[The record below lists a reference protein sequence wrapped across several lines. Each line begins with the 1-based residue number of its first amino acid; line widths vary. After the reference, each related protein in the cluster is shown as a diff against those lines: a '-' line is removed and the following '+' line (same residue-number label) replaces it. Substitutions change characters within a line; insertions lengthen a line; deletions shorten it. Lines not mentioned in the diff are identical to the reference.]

1 MRLAELDLLAYG
13 KFTDTKLSFPKAEHD
28 FHIVI
33 GPNEAGKSTARRAIT
48 ELLFGMEVRS
58 PLGFKHAQ
66 SDLRLAGVLEG
77 GPSRLA
83 FIRTKQQKSLRS
95 MSDEVLQESYLASTL
110 GVLTQETFEE
120 LHCLDHGRLL
130 RGGQGIVDPKNSVSQ
145 ILFQAASGLEDF
157 AVIREAL
164 GERASALFAKAGKN
178 NRFAKA
184 SEKFTSAHR
193 TLREVQVRTKVW
205 VDTREALQAAEHALE
220 SERDRRRDLELQRTA
235 WDRARRLAHLISA
248 LDQLQAEDAQR
259 GEVTAFAPGAREALE
274 SGIEQINA
282 ASATHLTRTEDAIRA
297 QTAFDGIDTNED
309 ILQDSAL
316 IARLGALCGLHPNHT
331 RDLPLRRAEV
341 NAWLADIIERGEQFG
356 WGASEAEVR
365 ASLPQDKVVRSID
378 ALLKSRGALVAEDR
392 AARDTL
398 AERQTVV
405 DTLKEKLAAS
415 ASQGPDAQLVE
426 ALETALPF
434 KASDANLKALAA
446 AAQSARTLA
455 RNALTGLGRPALT
468 EDLLRSLRLPSLERV
483 NAYRQ
488 GRQEVVQA
496 LELSRSLAAQTR
508 TTADVIALNLK
519 QFERSH
525 QVVTVAQVSD
535 ARRDRD
541 HHWAGIKAG
550 SLSLTEGAPRLDT
563 AIRLADELGDSRT
576 RSEADAAEVQALR
589 DQIERATQEQARHD
603 GVVERK
609 CIELDAFDT
618 RWRET
623 AAAMGLEGME
633 LDDLPEWL
641 SLREAALR
649 AADMAEQKQRDCD
662 DAQEAARLAQ
672 EALAQAV
679 STAGFVVT
687 GPSGIAALCATAD
700 NHVQAANVN
709 HTRRL
714 DLQQQLESAE
724 TALRVAATA
733 KEAKEQ
739 ALLEWSTKWEATL
752 ARANLTGLG
761 GDIGEAEAAIL
772 ACEFIRQRMER
783 VDTMRSERIE
793 AMEADLRTMQEAAA
807 TLTERMAPELAGNAP
822 EEVFDILNARLEEA
836 KRGAD
841 RKAHAQKYLDDAL
854 RRRDDANSDLVQARR
869 SLEPLL
875 GIAGVAEP
883 MLALPLIERW
893 ETSNKQQAEISQ
905 IQKEIDSN
913 SDGLPLSEI
922 RQEVAS
928 HPADQAADQV
938 LRLKDLLSDSD
949 LKLTSLVTSLI
960 QARAAFDTINGGD
973 KAAVAEAERHEA
985 LAEMSEVSEEYLQL
999 ATAGSLLKWAVD
1011 RYRDRK
1017 QGPLLDQASEIFRDL
1032 TLGAFLKLRVDFE
1045 QTPPALVAYRPNSQA
1060 VKVSGLSDG
1069 TRDQLFLALRIAALE
1084 LQSDQ
1089 GTPVPFIADDLFI
1102 NFDDRRSQAG
1112 LEALF
1117 ALSASTQVI
1126 FLSHQE
1132 HLLPVVQRLFPQAN
1146 LLQLSADEVA
1156 A

>member
-1 MRLAELDLLAYG
+1 M
-13 KFTDTKLSFPKAEHD
+13 
-28 FHIVI
+28 
-33 GPNEAGKSTARRAIT
+33 
-48 ELLFGMEVRS
+48 
-58 PLGFKHAQ
+58 
-66 SDLRLAGVLEG
+66 
-77 GPSRLA
+77 
-83 FIRTKQQKSLRS
+83 
-95 MSDEVLQESYLASTL
+95 
-110 GVLTQETFEE
+110 
-120 LHCLDHGRLL
+120 
-130 RGGQGIVDPKNSVSQ
+130 
-145 ILFQAASGLEDF
+145 
-157 AVIREAL
+157 
-164 GERASALFAKAGKN
+164 
-178 NRFAKA
+178 
-184 SEKFTSAHR
+184 
-193 TLREVQVRTKVW
+193 
-205 VDTREALQAAEHALE
+205 
-220 SERDRRRDLELQRTA
+220 
-235 WDRARRLAHLISA
+235 
-248 LDQLQAEDAQR
+248 
-259 GEVTAFAPGAREALE
+259 
-274 SGIEQINA
+274 
-282 ASATHLTRTEDAIRA
+282 
-297 QTAFDGIDTNED
+297 
-309 ILQDSAL
+309 
-316 IARLGALCGLHPNHT
+316 
-331 RDLPLRRAEV
+331 
-341 NAWLADIIERGEQFG
+341 
-356 WGASEAEVR
+356 
-365 ASLPQDKVVRSID
+365 
-378 ALLKSRGALVAEDR
+378 
-392 AARDTL
+392 
-398 AERQTVV
+398 
-405 DTLKEKLAAS
+405 
-415 ASQGPDAQLVE
+415 
-426 ALETALPF
+426 
-434 KASDANLKALAA
+434 
-446 AAQSARTLA
+446 
-455 RNALTGLGRPALT
+455 
-468 EDLLRSLRLPSLERV
+468 
-483 NAYRQ
+483 
-488 GRQEVVQA
+488 
-496 LELSRSLAAQTR
+496 
-508 TTADVIALNLK
+508 
-519 QFERSH
+519 
-525 QVVTVAQVSD
+525 TVAQVSD

-603 GVVERK
+603 GVVEQK
-609 CIELDAFDT
+609 GIELDALDA

-641 SLREAALR
+641 SLRDAALR
-649 AADMAEQKQRDCD
+649 AADTAEQKKGECD

-679 STAGFVVT
+679 SAAGLVVT
-687 GPSGIAALCATAD
+687 GASGIAALCAIAD

-709 HTRRL
+709 RTRRL

-724 TALRVAATA
+724 TALRVATTA
-733 KEAKEQ
+733 KEAKGQ
-739 ALLEWSTKWEATL
+739 ALLEWNTKWEATL

-761 GDIGEAEAAIL
+761 GDIGEAEAAIR

-783 VDTMRSERIE
+783 VDTMRLERIE
-793 AMEADLRTMQEAAA
+793 TMEADLRTMQEAAA
-807 TLTERMAPELAGNAP
+807 TLTEKMAPELAGNAP
-822 EEVFDILNARLEEA
+822 EEVFGILNARLEEA

-841 RKAHAQKYLDDAL
+841 RKSHAQKYLDDAL
-854 RRRDDANSDLVQARR
+854 RRRDDANSDLLQARR
-869 SLEPLL
+869 SLAPLL
-875 GIAGVAEP
+875 GIAGVDEP
-883 MLALPLIERW
+883 KLALPLIERW
-893 ETSNKQQAEISQ
+893 ETSNKQQAEISR
-905 IQKEIDSN
+905 IQKEIDSH
-913 SDGLPLSEI
+913 SDGLPLSKI

-949 LKLTSLVTSLI
+949 LKLTSLVTSQI

-1032 TLGAFLKLRVDFE
+1032 TLGAFQKLRVDFE
-1045 QTPPALVAYRPNSQA
+1045 QTPPALVAYRPNSLA

-1132 HLLPVVQRLFPQAN
+1132 HLLPVVQKLFPQAN

>member
-13 KFTDTKLSFPKAEHD
+13 KFTDTKLPFPKADHD
-28 FHIVI
+28 FHIIV
-33 GPNEAGKSTARRAIT
+33 GPNEAGKSTVRRAIT

-58 PLGFKHAQ
+58 PLGFKHSQ

-95 MSDEVLQESYLASTL
+95 MSDEVLQESYLAGTL
-110 GVLTQETFEE
+110 GALTQETFEE

-164 GERASALFAKAGKN
+164 GERASALFAKTGKN
-178 NRFAKA
+178 NRFSKA
-184 SEKFTSAHR
+184 SEKLTSAHR
-193 TLREVQVRTKVW
+193 TLRDVQVRTKVW
-205 VDTREALQAAEHALE
+205 VDAREALQAAEDALE
-220 SERDRRRDLELQRTA
+220 RERDRRRDLELQRTA
-235 WDRARRLAHLISA
+235 WDRARRLAHLIEA
-248 LDQLQAEDAQR
+248 LDQLQVEEAQR
-259 GEVTAFAPGAREALE
+259 GEVIDFAPGAREALE
-274 SGIEQINA
+274 IGIELINT
-282 ASATHLTRTEDAIRA
+282 ASATHLTREEDAVRA
-297 QTAFDGIDTNED
+297 QTTFDGIDTNED
-309 ILQDSAL
+309 IIQESAL
-316 IARLGALCGLHPNHT
+316 IAQLGGLCGLHPNHA
-331 RDLPLRRAEV
+331 RDLPQRRAEV
-341 NAWLADIIERGEQFG
+341 NAWLADIIERSEQFG

-378 ALLKSRGALVAEDR
+378 ALLKSRGAIVAELR

-398 AERQTVV
+398 AERQTAV
-405 DTLKEKLAAS
+405 DTLKEKLAAF

-426 ALETALPF
+426 VLEMALPF
-434 KASDANLKALAA
+434 KASDAKLKALAA

-455 RNALTGLGRPALT
+455 RNALTNLGRPALT
-468 EDLLRSLRLPSLERV
+468 EHLIRSLRLPSLDRV

-496 LELSRSLAAQTR
+496 LELARSLAAQSQAK
-508 TTADVIALNLK
+508 ADGLALSLK

-589 DQIERATQEQARHD
+589 DQIERAAQEQAGHD
-603 GVVERK
+603 ATVERK
-609 CIELDAFDT
+609 HSELDALDA

-623 AAAMGLEGME
+623 ATAMGLEDME
-633 LDDLPEWL
+633 LDDLSEWL
-641 SLREAALR
+641 SLRDAALR
-649 AADMAEQKQRDCD
+649 AADKAEQKLSEWD
-662 DAQEAARLAQ
+662 DAQESARLVQ

-679 STAGFVVT
+679 STAGLVVT
-687 GPSGIAALCATAD
+687 GPSGIAALCAIAD
-700 NHVQAANVN
+700 NHVQAANVSR
-709 HTRRL
+709 TRRL

-724 TALRVAATA
+724 TALRVATTT

-739 ALLEWSTKWEATL
+739 ALLEWNTKWEATL
-752 ARANLTGLG
+752 ARANLTALG
-761 GDIGEAEAAIL
+761 GDVGEAEAAIR

-783 VDTMRSERIE
+783 VDTMRLERIE
-793 AMEADLRTMQEAAA
+793 TMEADLRTMQEAAA
-807 TLTERMAPELAGNAP
+807 TLTEKMAPELAVNAP
-822 EEVFDILNARLEEA
+822 EEVFGILNARLVEA

-875 GIAGVAEP
+875 GVAGVDEP

-893 ETSNKQQAEISQ
+893 ETSNKQQAEISR
-905 IQKEIDSN
+905 IQEEIDAH
-913 SDGLPLSEI
+913 SDGLPLTEI

-938 LRLKDLLSDSD
+938 LRLKDQLSDSD
-949 LKLTSLVTSLI
+949 LKLTSLVASQI
-960 QARAAFDTINGGD
+960 QARVAFDTINGGD

-1017 QGPLLDQASEIFRDL
+1017 QGPLLDQASGIFSDL
-1032 TLGAFLKLRVDFE
+1032 TLGAFKKLRVDFE
-1045 QTPPALVAYRPNSQA
+1045 QTPPVLVAYRPNSQA

-1069 TRDQLFLALRIAALE
+1069 TRDQLFL
-1084 LQSDQ
+1084 
-1089 GTPVPFIADDLFI
+1089 V
-1102 NFDDRRSQAG
+1102 
-1112 LEALF
+1112 
-1117 ALSASTQVI
+1117 
-1126 FLSHQE
+1126 
-1132 HLLPVVQRLFPQAN
+1132 
-1146 LLQLSADEVA
+1146 
-1156 A
+1156 